1 MQEREIFFCI
11 VSSLERH
18 RNMPNYTA
26 QRQKKSANFLADF
39 NYWIRDEEKDEMAV
53 RFFFD
58 PVLLTFA
65 TITTITTITTAA
77 SATLAATA

>member
-18 RNMPNYTA
+18 RNMPNYTV

-39 NYWIRDEEKDEMAV
+39 NYWIRDEEKDEIAV
-53 RFFFD
+53 RFFFA

-65 TITTITTITTAA
+65 TFTTITTITTAA

>member
-18 RNMPNYTA
+18 RNMPSYTA
-26 QRQKKSANFLADF
+26 LRQKKSANFLADF
-39 NYWIRDEEKDEMAV
+39 NYQIRDEEKDEIAV
-53 RFFFD
+53 RFFFA

-65 TITTITTITTAA
+65 TFTTITTITTAA

>member
-1 MQEREIFFCI
+1 MQEREIFFASFLRLNGTETCQ
-11 VSSLERH
+11 
-18 RNMPNYTA
+18 NYTV

-39 NYWIRDEEKDEMAV
+39 NYQIRDEEKDEIAV
-53 RFFFD
+53 RFFFA

-65 TITTITTITTAA
+65 TFTTITTITTAA

>member
-11 VSSLERH
+11 VSSVERH
-18 RNMPNYTA
+18 RNMPNYTV

-39 NYWIRDEEKDEMAV
+39 NYWIIDE
-53 RFFFD
+53 
-58 PVLLTFA
+58 VLLTFA
-65 TITTITTITTAA
+65 TFATITTITTAA

>member
-39 NYWIRDEEKDEMAV
+39 NYWIRDEE
-53 RFFFD
+53 
-58 PVLLTFA
+58 LLTFA
-65 TITTITTITTAA
+65 TFATITTITTAA